1 MVTLKMYK
9 VNIFTYIFSKL
20 LAFFVHFL
28 LQVGFS
34 ENRAFVLKMNEKR
47 CILLNAVIS
56 YKKCSN

>member
-1 MVTLKMYK
+1 MLQTSTTR
-9 VNIFTYIFSKL
+9 IFAYIFSKL

-56 YKKCSN
+56 H